1 MQPKREFLVLSVP
14 CAPIRTKPADASEMC
29 SEALA
34 GEAAHILEAGEKD
47 WIQIELVADGYRGW
61 TDRKQWRRFDADEEG
76 NQSKIKPFRIQAP
89 TSPWVRKDGGVIHLP
104 AGSIVH
110 LDEASNWSFSGID
123 LTPLFSMDELFEVH
137 QNPLDAASSFLGA
150 PYRWGGRS
158 ILGIDCS
165 GLMQVAF
172 LLCGQRLP
180 RDASQQAQE
189 GQLVAWSERSS
200 GDLAFF
206 KNDEGRIIH
215 VGILKDEGTILHA
228 AGEVAMDTLS
238 EDGIWRNG
246 QRTHA
251 LEFIRR
257 MK

>member
-1 MQPKREFLVLSVP
+1 MQPKKEVLVLSVP
-14 CAPIRTKPADASEMC
+14 CAPIRTKPTDTAEMC

-34 GEAAHILEAGEKD
+34 GEAAYMLETGEKD

-61 TDRKQWRRFDADEEG
+61 SDRKQWRRFDADEEDNEG
-76 NQSKIKPFRIQAP
+76 LKPFRIQAP

-110 LDEASNWSFSGID
+110 LDESSNGSFAGIA
-123 LTPLFSMDELFEVH
+123 LTPLFSMDELFEAY
-137 QNPLDAASSFLGA
+137 QNPLEAACSFLGA
-150 PYRWGGRS
+150 PYRWGGRC
-158 ILGIDCS
+158 IWGIDCS

-172 LLCGQRLP
+172 LICGQRLP

-189 GQLVAWSERSS
+189 GQPVRWSERRS

-206 KNDEGRIIH
+206 SNDEGRIIH
-215 VGILKDEGTILHA
+215 VGILKDERTILHA
-228 AGEVAMDTLS
+228 AGEVIMDTLR
-238 EDGIWRNG
+238 EDGIWRDG
-246 QRTHA
+246 HRTHA
-251 LEFIRR
+251 LDFMRR

>member
-1 MQPKREFLVLSVP
+1 MQPKRELLVLSVP
-14 CAPIRTKPADASEMC
+14 CAPIRTKPADAAEMC

-34 GEAAHILEAGEKD
+34 GEAAYILETGEKD

-61 TDRKQWRRFDADEEG
+61 SDRKQWRRLDADEQG
-76 NQSKIKPFRIQAP
+76 NRALKPFRIQAP

-104 AGSIVH
+104 AGSVVD
-110 LDEASNWSFSGID
+110 LDEASHWSLTGIAV
-123 LTPLFSMDELFEVH
+123 TPLFSLDELFEVH
-137 QNPLDAASSFLGA
+137 QNPLDAACSFLGA
-150 PYRWGGRS
+150 PYRWGGRCIS
-158 ILGIDCS
+158 GIDCS

-189 GQLVAWSERSS
+189 GQPIAWSERKS

-206 KNDEGRIIH
+206 NNDEGRIIH
-215 VGILKDEGTILHA
+215 VGILKDERTILHA

-238 EDGIWRNG
+238 EEGIWRDG
-246 QRTHA
+246 KRTHA
-251 LEFIRR
+251 LDFIRR